1 MQSTPNPKP
10 SDDPHDFIVVAPDVA
25 LVAPTDEDL
34 SRLARLAHDSAR
46 RSEAPTPRKEPE
58 FATAAPVPPVDTTFR
73 PAAVNIPGQGRSIG
87 GRALRAFTAVLL
99 TACIAAAAIAW
110 QSFGY
115 AAKQIVGKWVP
126 QFAMNSSLPLEK
138 LGVSADPSPPPAVEA
153 NAANAAPEQ
162 AASLAETAPQ
172 TAAPGAAVA
181 SPESAQLLQSMARDL
196 ASMGQEI
203 DQLKASI
210 EQVKANQQQMTRD
223 MAKSSEIKSSEIK
236 ASEAKSSEV
245 KPAEQNPRPRISAA
259 PPRSAT
265 APARRRISSY
275 PPPQVAAYPS
285 SPQAAAPYV
294 PRQADL
300 PPPQPMAPPQN
311 PRELTSVPRPPM
323 PVQ

>member
-10 SDDPHDFIVVAPDVA
+10 SDDPHDFVVVAPDVA

-46 RSEAPTPRKEPE
+46 RSSEALAPRKEPE

-73 PAAVNIPGQGRSIG
+73 PAAVNVPGRGRSIG

-126 QFAMNSSLPLEK
+126 QFAMDSSLPLEK
-138 LGVSADPSPPPAVEA
+138 LGVSAEPSPPPAVEA
-153 NAANAAPEQ
+153 NAANAGPEQ
-162 AASLAETAPQ
+162 PAPPAQTAPQ
-172 TAAPGAAVA
+172 GVAPSAAVA
-181 SPESAQLLQSMARDL
+181 SPESAQLFQSMARDL
-196 ASMGQEI
+196 ARMGQEI
-203 DQLKASI
+203 DQLKAGI
-210 EQVKANQQQMTRD
+210 EQVKANQQQMSHD
-223 MAKSSEIKSSEIK
+223 MAKSSEIK
-236 ASEAKSSEV
+236 ASEVKASEV

-265 APARRRISSY
+265 APARRRMPSY

-311 PRELTSVPRPPM
+311 QRELSSVPRPPM

>member
-46 RSEAPTPRKEPE
+46 RLSEAPAPRKEPE
-58 FATAAPVPPVDTTFR
+58 FATAAPVPSVDTTFR
-73 PAAVNIPGQGRSIG
+73 PAAVNIPGRGRSIG

-126 QFAMNSSLPLEK
+126 QFAMDSSLPLEK
-138 LGVSADPSPPPAVEA
+138 LGVSAEPSPPPAVEA
-153 NAANAAPEQ
+153 SAANAAPEQ
-162 AASLAETAPQ
+162 PASLAQTAPQ
-172 TAAPGAAVA
+172 RVAPSAAVP
-181 SPESAQLLQSMARDL
+181 SPESAQLLQSMAR
-196 ASMGQEI
+196 EI
-203 DQLKASI
+203 EQLKVSI
-210 EQVKANQQQMTRD
+210 EQVKANQQQMSHD
-223 MAKSSEIKSSEIK
+223 MAKSSELKSSET
-236 ASEAKSSEV
+236 KSSEV
-245 KPAEQNPRPRISAA
+245 KPAEQNPRPRISAP
-259 PPRSAT
+259 PPRLAT

-285 SPQAAAPYV
+285 SPQAAPSYV

-300 PPPQPMAPPQN
+300 PPPRPMAPPPDQ
-311 PRELTSVPRPPM
+311 RELSSVPRPPM